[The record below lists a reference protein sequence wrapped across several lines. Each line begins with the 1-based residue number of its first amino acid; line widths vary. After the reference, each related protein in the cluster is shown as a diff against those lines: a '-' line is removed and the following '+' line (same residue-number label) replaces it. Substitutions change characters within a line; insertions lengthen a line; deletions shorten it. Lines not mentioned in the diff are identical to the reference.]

1 VTVLQLTRVGSARV
15 HAKPSLATPTE
26 TEVSLEDCA
35 WDKHDV
41 SCHIQNIKSQI
52 IIRPHSQI
60 LTSSDKVNVFKNP
73 LGTISM
79 FTITGLFLSF
89 LLVLIHTTTN
99 SYAVTTNLRGDD
111 YSKSSGTT
119 TASIEQVENSNASSH
134 MLVRSTHQND
144 DVIIM
149 ADETSL
155 PPSSFRHL
163 QSSSSRTVLVL
174 RVIVS
179 NIGSPTVSND
189 ELYLRVFS
197 DGSSLKHQM
206 ARCSAGALQLNP
218 TNYGVM
224 DVYVHADWGTGRQ
237 DIVALAEAATLATI
251 GGGYTNVR
259 QIADHIMFVLPNMN
273 DGFVGSAEMCP
284 NFSAGTSTYGD
295 GNAAS
300 LTVLMHEFGHN
311 LGLKHAASGGDEY
324 GDYTSN
330 MGISSSELGGPLYCY
345 NACNHWVLGW
355 FSDSRLDLST
365 IPSSPVTVTMPAFV
379 DYQETAGASDQYVL
393 VKVGN
398 FYLQYSCA
406 KDYNAGASTLPNQL
420 VIVYDA
426 DPGMGG
432 QTNLITGLNMQN
444 PYYSDGSVSIQVCS
458 VQTSGTVDYMTISIG
473 QGGTN
478 CAADGYTAA
487 NSVPQQVTAATPAT
501 STATTSS
508 STTTATTTASHAQ
521 LGESTTT
528 TSSTKNHD
536 STSSSRNGW
545 NTWG

>member
-1 VTVLQLTRVGSARV
+1 
-15 HAKPSLATPTE
+15 
-26 TEVSLEDCA
+26 
-35 WDKHDV
+35 
-41 SCHIQNIKSQI
+41 
-52 IIRPHSQI
+52 
-60 LTSSDKVNVFKNP
+60 
-73 LGTISM
+73 M
-79 FTITGLFLSF
+79 
-89 LLVLIHTTTN
+89 
-99 SYAVTTNLRGDD
+99 
-111 YSKSSGTT
+111 T
-119 TASIEQVENSNASSH
+119 TASSIAEVENVSESSRH
-134 MLVRSTHQND
+134 MLVRSNHPND

-155 PPSSFRHL
+155 PPSSSSSYRHL
-163 QSSSSRTVLVL
+163 QSSYSSSSRTVLVL

-224 DVYVHADWGTGRQ
+224 DVYVPADWGTGRQ

-284 NFSAGTSTYGD
+284 NHSAGTSTYGD
-295 GNAAS
+295 VNAAS
-300 LTVLMHEFGHN
+300 LTVLMHEIGHN

-345 NACNHWVLGW
+345 NAGNHWALGW

-365 IPSSPVTVTMPAFV
+365 IPSSPITVTMPAFV
-379 DYQETAGASDQYVL
+379 DYQETAGALDQYVL

-432 QTNLITGLNMQN
+432 QTNLITGLDMQN
-444 PYYSDGSVSIQVCS
+444 PYYSDGSVAIQVCS
-458 VQTSGTVDYMTISIG
+458 VQTSGTVDYMIISIG

-478 CAADGYTAA
+478 CAAGGYTAA
-487 NSVPQQVTAATPAT
+487 NSVPQQVTATP
-501 STATTSS
+501 ATTSS
-508 STTTATTTASHAQ
+508 STTTTTTTTTASNQSGWKSWTTTSHAQ

-528 TSSTKNHD
+528 TSSTKNHG
-536 STSSSRNGW
+536 STSSSRTGW

>member
-1 VTVLQLTRVGSARV
+1 
-15 HAKPSLATPTE
+15 
-26 TEVSLEDCA
+26 
-35 WDKHDV
+35 V

-99 SYAVTTNLRGDD
+99 SFAVTTNLRGDD

-119 TASIEQVENSNASSH
+119 TASIDEVENANASSH
-134 MLVRSTHQND
+134 MLVRSTHPND

-149 ADETSL
+149 ANETSLL
-155 PPSSFRHL
+155 PPSSSRHL

-237 DIVALAEAATLATI
+237 DIVALAESATLATI

-295 GNAAS
+295 VNAAS
-300 LTVLMHEFGHN
+300 LTVLMHEIGHN

-432 QTNLITGLNMQN
+432 QTNLITGLDMQN
-444 PYYSDGSVSIQVCS
+444 PYYSDGSVAIQVCS
-458 VQTSGTVDYMTISIG
+458 VQTSGTVDYMIISIG
-473 QGGTN
+473 QAGTN
-478 CAADGYTAA
+478 CPEGGYTAA
-487 NSVPQQVTAATPAT
+487 NSVPQQVTATPAT
-501 STATTSS
+501 SIATTSS
-508 STTTATTTASHAQ
+508 STTTTTAATTASNQSGWKSWTTTSHAQ

-528 TSSTKNHD
+528 TSSTKNHG
-536 STSSSRNGW
+536 STSSSSRNGW